1 MLMKTHGLVCL
12 WPGLDNILITAPITA
27 SRGWKMGL
35 AKRVSYTH
43 LPGGWDLG
51 QTSKT
56 VWPGRKAEVLDLD
69 MRTDAGLVKAAD
81 STSLTAY

>member
-1 MLMKTHGLVCL
+1 
-12 WPGLDNILITAPITA
+12 
-27 SRGWKMGL
+27 MGL